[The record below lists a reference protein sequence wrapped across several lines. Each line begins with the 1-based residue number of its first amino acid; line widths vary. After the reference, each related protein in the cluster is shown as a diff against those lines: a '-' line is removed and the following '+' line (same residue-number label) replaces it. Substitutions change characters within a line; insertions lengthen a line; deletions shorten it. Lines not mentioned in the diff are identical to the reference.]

1 MSTIEIGK
9 KAPEFSG
16 NDQNGVKRTL
26 KEFAG
31 KKLVLYF
38 YPKDDT
44 PGCTAEA
51 CDLRDNYK
59 KFIAAGYAIV
69 GVSPDEEKKH
79 QTEVAE
85 QFKPLVERLQESL
98 KDRVKEVRVTLRL
111 VDSPSCVVV
120 GQNDLSPH
128 LQRMLKAAGQAAPDV
143 LPVLEINPEHALVAR
158 IQTASDETFND
169 WATLLFEQALLAD
182 GSQLPDPTAF
192 VKRVNQLLL
201 A

>member
-9 KAPEFSG
+9 KAPAFSG

-26 KEFAG
+26 KEFVG

-79 QTEVAE
+79 QKFISKYE
-85 QFKPLVERLQESL
+85 
-98 KDRVKEVRVTLRL
+98 
-111 VDSPSCVVV
+111 
-120 GQNDLSPH
+120 
-128 LQRMLKAAGQAAPDV
+128 
-143 LPVLEINPEHALVAR
+143 LPF
-158 IQTASDETFND
+158 D
-169 WATLLFEQALLAD
+169 LLAD
-182 GSQLPDPTAF
+182 TDHSIAEAFGVWVEKSMYGRQYMGIARTTFVIDENGKIQDIIAKVNTKEHSSQIL
-192 VKRVNQLLL
+192 
-201 A
+201 

>member
-9 KAPEFSG
+9 KAPAFSG

-51 CDLRDNYK
+51 CDLRDNYN
-59 KFIAAGYAIV
+59 KFIAAGYAII

-79 QTEVAE
+79 QKFIAKYE
-85 QFKPLVERLQESL
+85 
-98 KDRVKEVRVTLRL
+98 
-111 VDSPSCVVV
+111 
-120 GQNDLSPH
+120 
-128 LQRMLKAAGQAAPDV
+128 
-143 LPVLEINPEHALVAR
+143 LPF
-158 IQTASDETFND
+158 D
-169 WATLLFEQALLAD
+169 LLAD
-182 GSQLPDPTAF
+182 TDHAIAEAFGVWVEKSMYGRKYMGIARTTFVIDEKGIIKDVIEKVNTKDHSSQIL
-192 VKRVNQLLL
+192 
-201 A
+201 

>member
-9 KAPEFSG
+9 KAPEFSS

-44 PGCTAEA
+44 PGCSAEA

-79 QTEVAE
+79 QKFISKYE
-85 QFKPLVERLQESL
+85 
-98 KDRVKEVRVTLRL
+98 
-111 VDSPSCVVV
+111 
-120 GQNDLSPH
+120 
-128 LQRMLKAAGQAAPDV
+128 
-143 LPVLEINPEHALVAR
+143 LPF
-158 IQTASDETFND
+158 D
-169 WATLLFEQALLAD
+169 LLAD
-182 GSQLPDPTAF
+182 TDHSIAEAFGVWVEKSMYGRQYMGIARTTFVIDEKGKIQDIIAKVNTKDHSSQIL
-192 VKRVNQLLL
+192 
-201 A
+201 